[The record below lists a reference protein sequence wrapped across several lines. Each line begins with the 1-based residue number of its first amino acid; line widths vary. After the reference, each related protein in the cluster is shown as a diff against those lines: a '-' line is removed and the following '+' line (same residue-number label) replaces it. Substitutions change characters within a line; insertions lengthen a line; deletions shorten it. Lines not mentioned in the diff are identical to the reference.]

1 MSNRNITSGELK
13 DVSFPTAKQGY
24 PPEKVDAVIAL
35 CANTIEDLESQVA
48 QLQNAVAMARA
59 ESAPMELA
67 SVGDD
72 EDVIAQW
79 LTTLDPLEIDREV
92 QKNIA
97 EAIVESTMA
106 ASHIRTEARERV
118 KSLIDAVAV
127 EVQKLMAIVKQARG
141 SVAASNDLP
150 NSIAK
155 WQGEFAGS
163 IGVLLQQLQL
173 PWTVQVSQLAKVLA
187 HMAENSA
194 QVTDPETASGEK
206 LNKKGE
212 AGSSIKR
219 RQTANYDD
227 VDEDPKS
234 ASITKGK
241 WS

>member
-1 MSNRNITSGELK
+1 MSRNISSGDLRN
-13 DVSFPTAKQGY
+13 VSFPTAKSGY
-24 PPEKVDAVIAL
+24 DSEKVDAVIEI
-35 CANTIEDLESQVA
+35 CASTIEDLENQVA

-59 ESAPMELA
+59 EAAPMELA
-67 SVGDD
+67 NVHDD

-127 EVQKLMAIVKQARG
+127 EVQKLVKLVKQSRS
-141 SVAASNDLP
+141 SVAAANQLP
-150 NSIAK
+150 NELAQ
-155 WQGEFAGS
+155 WQGTFATK
-163 IGVLLQQLQL
+163 IGKLLQELQL

-187 HMAENSA
+187 HMAEN
-194 QVTDPETASGEK
+194 VNEIETPEKPKTPP
-206 LNKKGE
+206 L
-212 AGSSIKR
+212 IKR
-219 RQTANYDD
+219 RQTNIDD
-227 VDEDPKS
+227 GESTS
-234 ASITKGK
+234 ATTKGH

>member
-1 MSNRNITSGELK
+1 MAHRNITSGELK
-13 DVSFPTAKQGY
+13 EVSFPVAKQGY
-24 PPEKVDAVIAL
+24 PAEKVDAVIEL
-35 CANTIEDLESQVA
+35 CANTIEDLENQVA

-59 ESAPMELA
+59 ESAPMELS
-67 SVGDD
+67 SVVDD

-79 LTTLDPLEIDREV
+79 LTTLDPMEIDLEV

-127 EVQKLMAIVKQARG
+127 EVQKLMVIVKTARG
-141 SVAASNDLP
+141 SVAASNELP
-150 NSIAK
+150 NSIAT

-187 HMAENSA
+187 HMAENA
-194 QVTDPETASGEK
+194 KEAPESKKTKSEK
-206 LNKKGE
+206 LDSKGSTK
-212 AGSSIKR
+212 SSIKR
-219 RQTANYDD
+219 RQTATYDEPD
-227 VDEDPKS
+227 KDNS
-234 ASITKGK
+234 SITTGK

>member
-1 MSNRNITSGELK
+1 MAHRNITPGELK
-13 DVSFPTAKQGY
+13 SVTFPIAKSGY
-24 PPEKVDAVIAL
+24 PADKVDAVISL
-35 CANTIEDLESQVA
+35 CAETIEDLENQVA

-118 KSLIDAVAV
+118 KALIDAVAV
-127 EVQKLMAIVKQARG
+127 EVQKLMTIVKEARS
-141 SVAASNDLP
+141 SVAASNELP
-150 NSIAK
+150 NSIAA
-155 WQGEFAGS
+155 WQGEFSGH

-187 HMAENSA
+187 HMAES
-194 QVTDPETASGEK
+194 TAEPTGPKRLKSEK
-206 LNKKGE
+206 LGAKGE
-212 AGSSIKR
+212 TGSSIKR
-219 RQTANYDD
+219 RQTTTLDD
-227 VDEDPKS
+227 PETSNSKT
-234 ASITKGK
+234 TKGQ

>member
-1 MSNRNITSGELK
+1 MTKRTIQSGDLRNL
-13 DVSFPTAKQGY
+13 SFPTSKSGY
-24 PPEKVDAVIAL
+24 ETDKVDAVIAI
-35 CANTIEDLESQVA
+35 CADTIEDLENQVA

-67 SVGDD
+67 SVADD

-79 LTTLDPLEIDREV
+79 LTTLDPMKIDLEV

-118 KSLIDAVAV
+118 KTLIDAVAV
-127 EVQKLMAIVKQARG
+127 EVQKLMTIVKAARG

-150 NSIAK
+150 NAVSQ
-155 WQGEFAGS
+155 WQGEFAGR
-163 IGVLLQQLQL
+163 IGTLLAQLQL

-194 QVTDPETASGEK
+194 DEIEVNANAEK
-206 LNKKGE
+206 TKRQS
-212 AGSSIKR
+212 GSSIKR
-219 RQTANYDD
+219 RQTSMN
-227 VDEDPKS
+227 EEPEISK
-234 ASITKGK
+234 ASTTKGE
-241 WS
+241 WT